1 MSIGKVREFDV
12 RSGVWSSY
20 IDRLN
25 MYFKVNK
32 VTDDLKLPTLIAT
45 MGDEAYELLVNLAS
59 PSKPSELQY
68 AHVCELLRQHLQPT
82 PSSLAERYRFR
93 QKRQG
98 SGEDIATFVAELKKL
113 SRDCKFK
120 EKLNENLRD
129 QFICGL
135 NSDVIR
141 QRLFAE
147 EDTITFAEAV
157 KLAKS
162 LEAAERDAAIVESTN
177 GAEAMHA
184 MKQNTSSKGWAR
196 RGGSYSTPSMRTRA
210 AGERAGSAGAGAL
223 AAEPSTSVR
232 QYGEPRAS
240 VRQYGE
246 PRASVRQYGEPR
258 ASVRQYGKCTACG
271 RTSHSFTVC
280 RFRNFTCSK
289 CHRVGHLRR
298 VCPAENADSAQ
309 MSQECTYFGGA
320 EAGEFSDNEYD
331 VIHNSSREEDGNI
344 EEQLNLLAL
353 NNYKAI

>member
-1 MSIGKVREFDV
+1 
-12 RSGVWSSY
+12 
-20 IDRLN
+20 

-45 MGDEAYELLVNLAS
+45 MGDEAYELLA
-59 PSKPSELQY
+59 
-68 AHVCELLRQHLQPT
+68 
-82 PSSLAERYRFR
+82 
-93 QKRQG
+93 
-98 SGEDIATFVAELKKL
+98 
-113 SRDCKFK
+113 
-120 EKLNENLRD
+120 
-129 QFICGL
+129 
-135 NSDVIR
+135 
-141 QRLFAE
+141 FAE

-157 KLAKS
+157 KLAQS

-240 VRQYGE
+240 VRQYG
-246 PRASVRQYGEPR
+246 
-258 ASVRQYGKCTACG
+258 KCTACG

-280 RFRNFTCSK
+280 RFRNFICSK

-320 EAGEFSDNEYD
+320 EAREFSDNEYD